1 MKIILISLN
10 QAWEDQKS
18 NREKVVS
25 CLDSVKEQQ
34 ADWVI
39 FPEMTLTGFTMNA
52 RKYAEALECS
62 PTIRFFAECAQK
74 YQVYIAFGMILNGKS
89 KATNNLIVVSPE
101 GKIEASY
108 AKIHP
113 FSFAH
118 ENDFYEA
125 GRELVT
131 VSIQGITVGSSICYD
146 LRFPEIFQALSKKAQ
161 VIVNIANWPEKRV
174 EHWYALLKARAIEN
188 QVYFI
193 GVNRTGKDGN
203 GLEYRHSS
211 EIIDMNGKL
220 MEPVKLNEEC
230 DLYEIDPRQ
239 VGQYR
244 KDFSVKQDRLPEF
257 YKSVL

>member
-18 NREKVVS
+18 NREKVLN
-25 CLDSVKEQQ
+25 CLESVKEQQ
-34 ADWVI
+34 ADWII

-52 RKYAEALECS
+52 RKYAEAPECS
-62 PTIRFFAECAQK
+62 STIRFFAECAQK
-74 YQVYIAFGMILNGKS
+74 YHVYIAFGVILKGKYKS
-89 KATNNLIVVSPE
+89 TNNLIVVSPE
-101 GKIEASY
+101 GKTEANY

-125 GRELVT
+125 GRKIVT
-131 VSIQGITVGSSICYD
+131 VSIKGITVGLSICYD
-146 LRFPEIFQALSKKAQ
+146 LRFPELFQALSKKAQ

-188 QVYFI
+188 QAYFI

-211 EIIDMNGKL
+211 EIVDMNGKL
-220 MEPVKLNEEC
+220 IESVKLKEEC

-239 VGQYR
+239 VEQYR
-244 KDFSVKQDRLPEF
+244 KDFPVKQDRRTDF